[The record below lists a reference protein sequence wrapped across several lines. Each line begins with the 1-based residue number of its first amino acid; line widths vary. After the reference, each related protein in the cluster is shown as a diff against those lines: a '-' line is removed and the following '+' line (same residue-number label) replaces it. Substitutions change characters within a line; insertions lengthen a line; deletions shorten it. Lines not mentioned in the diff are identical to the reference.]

1 MDRDRVHAEVIE
13 ILANKLHRL
22 PTPPSHPEPG
32 EEPFDYAGQRLV
44 PDITDNHLDIAEVA
58 MDLEDA
64 FGFNFDD
71 RLPGGEG
78 LETIGQLVDF
88 IHQRVVTARRA
99 GSPAVVAADEG

>member
-1 MDRDRVHAEVIE
+1 MERDRVRAEVIE
-13 ILANKLHRL
+13 VLANKLHRL
-22 PTPPSHPEPG
+22 PTPPSHLEAD
-32 EEPFDYAGQRLV
+32 EEPFDYDGQRLV

-88 IHQRVVTARRA
+88 IHGRLA
-99 GSPAVVAADEG
+99 GASRVAAGADED

>member
-1 MDRDRVHAEVIE
+1 MDRDRVQAEVIE

-64 FGFNFDD
+64 FGVNFEDV
-71 RLPGGEG
+71 LPGGAG
-78 LETIGQLVDF
+78 METIGQVIEYVAGRLVVQ
-88 IHQRVVTARRA
+88 H
-99 GSPAVVAADEG
+99 GES

>member
-1 MDRDRVHAEVIE
+1 MDRDRVQAEVIE

-78 LETIGQLVDF
+78 LETIGQLVAF
-88 IHQRVVTARRA
+88 IHGRTANSGRA
-99 GSPAVVAADEG
+99 AAGADED